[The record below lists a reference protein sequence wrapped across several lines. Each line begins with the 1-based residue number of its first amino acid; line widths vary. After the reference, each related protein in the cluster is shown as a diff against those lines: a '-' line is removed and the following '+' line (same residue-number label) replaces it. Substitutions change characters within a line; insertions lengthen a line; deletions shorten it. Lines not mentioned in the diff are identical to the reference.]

1 MEDFPA
7 PGIPTSITER
17 RAAAG
22 PSSGASA
29 NGRSRTAS
37 PSGAAGAV
45 QAAAVAVL
53 RDTAA
58 EASTPRPGSEYPHK
72 PMLHRPAVLAALV
85 LLGLVLAGLLYLG
98 AFPPEVTPSTVERP
112 VPNDRFQPR

>member
-7 PGIPTSITER
+7 PGIPTRITER
-17 RAAAG
+17 RAAEP
-22 PSSGASA
+22 PSAANA
-29 NGRSRTAS
+29 NGRSPAAS
-37 PSGAAGAV
+37 PSGAVGAV

-53 RDTAA
+53 RGTAA
-58 EASTPRPGSEYPHK
+58 EASTPRSGSEDPHK